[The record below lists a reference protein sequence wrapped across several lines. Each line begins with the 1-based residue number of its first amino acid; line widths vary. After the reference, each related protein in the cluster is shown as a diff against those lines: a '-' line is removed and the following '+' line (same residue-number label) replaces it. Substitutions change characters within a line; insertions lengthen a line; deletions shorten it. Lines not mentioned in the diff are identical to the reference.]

1 MPFNEERYRQA
12 IEALTT
18 GTTKL
23 ANKLNQVV
31 PTANSALSQWWIP
44 DWMRDAIVWLARKIV
59 SIGSTVLE
67 KIKELLKGAVA
78 PVYMFKYAWEWQ
90 DIRGKATDVAGN
102 LRPER
107 LAVGRHW
114 TGAAA
119 SAYDRA
125 IKPQSEAAD
134 RIGTIAGST
143 ATALNVCAAAALAFY
158 VALGVILVKLIAATV
173 AAIIAFGS
181 AVFSWAGAA
190 IIVEEAAVNSAL
202 IITLV
207 GALTAALGAQASQM
221 STLHGEA
228 VAGGVFAG
236 GKWPQ
241 STSGQ
246 FSDATVRDGDAD
258 WSLQGARP

>member
-1 MPFNEERYRQA
+1 MAFNEEQYRQA
-12 IEALTT
+12 IEKLTT
-18 GTTKL
+18 GTNTL
-23 ANKLNQVV
+23 STKLNQVV
-31 PTANSALSQWWIP
+31 PAANAALNHWYIP
-44 DWMRDAIVWLARKIV
+44 DWMRDAIIWCARKII
-59 SIGSTVLE
+59 SIGSAVLE

-78 PVYMFKYAWEWQ
+78 PVYMFKYAWAWQ
-90 DIRGKATDVAGN
+90 DIRGQATDVAGS

-107 LAVGRHW
+107 LSAGRHW
-114 TGAAA
+114 TGTAA
-119 SAYDRA
+119 SAYEKA
-125 IKPQSEAAD
+125 VKPQSEAAD

-143 ATALNVCAAAALAFY
+143 ATSLTICASAALAFY
-158 VALGVILVKLIAATV
+158 VALGVILVKLIVATV

-181 AVFSWAGAA
+181 AVFSWAGAL
-190 IIVEEAAVNSAL
+190 IIIEEAGVNSAL

-221 STLHGEA
+221 ASLHGEA